1 MPLNVVGEGTQM
13 LEPHWQSCA
22 DQQQFRSKPTSEKPT
37 KLSKQQ
43 EAVKKRTEKAEVP
56 QGRLF

>member
-13 LEPHWQSCA
+13 LEPHWQSCV
-22 DQQQFRSKPTSEKPT
+22 DQQQFRSKPAAEKPA

-43 EAVKKRTEKAEVP
+43 EAVKKRTEKAELP